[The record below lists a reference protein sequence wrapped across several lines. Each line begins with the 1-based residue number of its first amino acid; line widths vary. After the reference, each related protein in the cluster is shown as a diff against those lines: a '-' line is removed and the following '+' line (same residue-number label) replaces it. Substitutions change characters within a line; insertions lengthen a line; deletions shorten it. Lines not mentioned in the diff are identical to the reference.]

1 MKKSMLLSLLLILVV
16 MACSRTEPE
25 TPGQNFTSVPTSTST
40 ITLAPTLTATATL
53 TPDPTET
60 HTPTMTSTPDAAT
73 ILSGMGRIAF
83 SSDRAGQFD
92 IYSILGNGEELDRL
106 TENAG
111 NNRQAKW
118 SPDGEKILFSSDRNG
133 TWDVYLMDANGANQ
147 ELVVGTSANETS
159 PVWSK
164 TGDQIA
170 YISEQDGQYSIV
182 ISSLAGEIEKEN
194 KYGEQIYEVCCLA
207 WGDGEVFLYFS
218 YRFGD
223 GWPLYLA
230 FWYLTEDEITPE
242 EPGQEACCLG
252 WQPGESLGFAY
263 SIGVPGGWQ
272 IFKSNFIADP
282 KPIVTEAGN
291 NLDPTWSSWHPR
303 GQWIAYTSDKNLNT
317 DIFLVEVNSGE
328 ITPLVVDPAEDV
340 EPDWQPQW
348 KSSR

>member
-1 MKKSMLLSLLLILVV
+1 
-16 MACSRTEPE
+16 
-25 TPGQNFTSVPTSTST
+25 
-40 ITLAPTLTATATL
+40 
-53 TPDPTET
+53 
-60 HTPTMTSTPDAAT
+60 
-73 ILSGMGRIAF
+73 MGRIAF

-92 IYSILGNGEELDRL
+92 IYTILGNGEELERL

-118 SPDGEKILFSSDRNG
+118 SPDGEQILFSSDRNG
-133 TWDVYLMDANGANQ
+133 TWDVYLMDADGSTQ
-147 ELVVGTSANETS
+147 ELVVGSSANETS

-164 TGDQIA
+164 AGDQIA
-170 YISEQDGQYSIV
+170 YISEQGGRYSIV
-182 ISSLAGEIEKEN
+182 ISNLAGEVEKEY
-194 KYGEQIYEVCCLA
+194 KFGEQIYEICCLA
-207 WGDGEVFLYFS
+207 WGPGSEIFLYFS
-218 YRFGD
+218 YRLGE

-230 FWYLTEDEITPE
+230 FWYLTENEITPE

-282 KPIVTEAGN
+282 KPIVTEAGD
-291 NLDPTWSSWHPR
+291 NLNPTWSSWHPR
-303 GQWIAYTSDKNLNT
+303 GQWIAYTSDKHLNT

-328 ITPLVVDPAEDV
+328 ITPLVVDPAEDI
-340 EPDWQPQW
+340 EPDWRPQW